1 MSDELLRNLR
11 WTLRLVRKAVFITMP
26 YDNSI

>member
-11 WTLRLVRKAVFITMP
+11 WTRLVRKAVFITMP